1 LEYYIT
7 LFDSNFLP
15 QGLALYN
22 SLTKYGG
29 QFSLSILCMDK
40 LCYEILDKKGYPN
53 VDLIRLEDFETKNLI
68 SIKGERTFSEYCWT
82 LTPFTSKIVFDRNPD
97 ALRVTYLDADLWFR
111 KSPKPIFK
119 EFENSKK
126 QVLITEHSY
135 DEDYDQSEKYGKYC
149 VQFMTFK
156 RGGERIRKW
165 WEEKCLEWCFAKFE
179 NGKFGDQKYLDDW
192 LERFPQQVHVLSQKE
207 SIQAP
212 WNAKIF
218 LSSSAIIWHFH
229 GLRVQKNRILCF
241 LRYKIPY
248 PVIEK
253 IYDPYIH
260 EIRKIVKDLT
270 IEISQGK
277 IESQFIRILR
287 RFDSYICTF
296 GKKFSKY
303 RISRLE

>member
-1 LEYYIT
+1 
-7 LFDSNFLP
+7 
-15 QGLALYN
+15 
-22 SLTKYGG
+22 
-29 QFSLSILCMDK
+29 MDK
-40 LCYEILDKKGYPN
+40 ACYDILEKKSLPN
-53 VDLIRLEDFETKNLI
+53 MDLIRLEDFETKNLF
-68 SIKGERTFSEYCWT
+68 SIKKERTFSEYCWT
-82 LTPFTSKIVFDRNPD
+82 LTPFTPKIVFDRNPD

-111 KSPKPIFK
+111 KPPKPIFK

-126 QVLITEHSY
+126 QVLITEHAY

-149 VQFMTFK
+149 VQFMIFK

-192 LERFPQQVHVLSQKE
+192 LERFPKQVHVLSQRE

-218 LSSSAIIWHFH
+218 SCSCAIIWHFH
-229 GLRVQKNRILCF
+229 GFRIQKKRILCF

-248 PVIEK
+248 SVIEK
-253 IYDPYIH
+253 IYDPYVY
-260 EIRKIVKDLT
+260 EIQKIVKGLT

-277 IESQFIRILR
+277 IESRFIRVLR
-287 RFDSYICTF
+287 RFDSYICTL
-296 GKKFSKY
+296 GKKSAKY
-303 RISRLE
+303 RISSLE